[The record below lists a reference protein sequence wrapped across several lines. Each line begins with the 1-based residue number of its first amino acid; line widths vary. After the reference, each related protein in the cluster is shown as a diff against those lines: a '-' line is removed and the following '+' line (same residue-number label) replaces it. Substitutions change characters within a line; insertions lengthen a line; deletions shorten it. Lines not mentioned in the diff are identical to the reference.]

1 MNNKLKSLISITL
14 EIAFNGTSGFIE
26 ELSGIGN
33 SDLCPATFAMTS
45 TVNWD
50 LEFNVI
56 ILSVP
61 RMYKQNIQRTRLLIN
76 RQFPL
81 VIRDYDRIAW

>member
-1 MNNKLKSLISITL
+1 MVRLDLLGSLAALAIVI
-14 EIAFNGTSGFIE
+14 
-26 ELSGIGN
+26 
-33 SDLCPATFAMTS
+33 LCAVTFAMTS
-45 TVNWD
+45 TVNWA

-61 RMYKQNIQRTRLLIN
+61 QMYKQNIQRTRLLIN

-81 VIRDYDRIAW
+81 VLREYDIIAWC